1 MLQCLSIQAPV
12 SVEVLQHSSSVEV
25 GGRVGRL
32 RGDDAGG
39 GAVRLADAAHDGLH
53 LGPTAERERIQAGAI
68 SDTMEGLFIK
78 LAISAVLSPNL
89 EKG

>member
-1 MLQCLSIQAPV
+1 M
-12 SVEVLQHSSSVEV
+12 
-25 GGRVGRL
+25 
-32 RGDDAGG
+32 
-39 GAVRLADAAHDGLH
+39 RLADAAHDGLH

-89 EKG
+89 KKAEVISHRNHVTRVSILLTSSGADPGAAAV